1 MNSKEL
7 QAQGNHLYVAPEVTV
22 VAFCMDRGYALSNL
36 TGNSTTNF
44 NSGNSWANMSE
55 DGGSFGTTSFEIQ
68 SW

>member
-7 QAQGNHLYVAPEVTV
+7 QAKGNHPYAAPEVTRV
-22 VAFCMDRGYALSNL
+22 EFRMEKGYTLSNL

-44 NSGNSWANMSE
+44 NSDNSWANMSE

>member
-7 QAQGNHLYVAPEVTV
+7 QAKGNHLYVAPEVTV

-44 NSGNSWANMSE
+44 DSDNSWVDMS
-55 DGGSFGTTSFEIQ
+55 DNGGSFGTTDFGTQ